1 MCGIIA
7 IARQKSSRIPPSAE
21 GIKQSADLSNL
32 GRIQD
37 HQDILRCVKKLQKVK
52 ELISG
57 AAGINTLISD
67 SQFRSY
73 LQGICSI
80 LTEDLENYESE
91 LLQTGM
97 DSQKLEEINTDL
109 IKLKDLL
116 WHIEYDRIIVSQSVG
131 ELLGGRTGDRFIEIL
146 PYCTTSSD
154 RTRQA

>member
-1 MCGIIA
+1 MYVVGVVTNTRRC
-7 IARQKSSRIPPSAE
+7 KLFLTHF
-21 GIKQSADLSNL
+21 IK
-32 GRIQD
+32 
-37 HQDILRCVKKLQKVK
+37 KVK

-91 LLQTGM
+91 LVQTGM

-116 WHIEYDRIIVSQSVG
+116 WHIEYDRILSVTLIRTNCLY
-131 ELLGGRTGDRFIEIL
+131 LLL
-146 PYCTTSSD
+146 NY
-154 RTRQA
+154 